1 MNSPHQ
7 DSRRTQSVR
16 HSPATDWMA
25 PSPQTRKNHVHTPT
39 TPHPLSSGTARL
51 QPRPPLSA
59 FAFQFKSLFRVFSVF
74 RGQKSCATRPNQN
87 RREPDTNRTTLP
99 IQQSTAAQKRTK
111 TGSKANRT
119 RTKSRIFPASVS
131 IHALDLHQ
139 FQKMPESTEPPATF
153 PAQPIAI
160 TSHRFASKILRPSPP
175 DSLQRPQ
182 SPVRIP
188 NPQSA
193 IPNPKFFRGVPSC
206 CGGARCLLIPRMLRS
221 RPPHAQPPECLE

>member
-99 IQQSTAAQKRTK
+99 IQQLQRLKNEPKPDQKRTEPEPK
-111 TGSKANRT
+111 VEFFLQAPQFTLS
-119 RTKSRIFPASVS
+119 IFT
-131 IHALDLHQ
+131 Q

>member
-1 MNSPHQ
+1 MSTHQQRRIPCHPGPRGSSLARPSLHLPSNSNPY
-7 DSRRTQSVR
+7 S
-16 HSPATDWMA
+16 
-25 PSPQTRKNHVHTPT
+25 
-39 TPHPLSSGTARL
+39 
-51 QPRPPLSA
+51 
-59 FAFQFKSLFRVFSVF
+59 VFSASFAV
-74 RGQKSCATRPNQN
+74 KNPV
-87 RREPDTNRTTLP
+87 
-99 IQQSTAAQKRTK
+99 QQDRTK
-111 TGSKANRT
+111 TGANPTQTEPPFQSNNLQRLKNEPKPDQKRT
-119 RTKSRIFPASVS
+119 EPEPKVEFFPQASQFTLSIFT
-131 IHALDLHQ
+131 Q